1 MNKDKDIN
9 KAKNDNNTYL
19 EKVVKASPKTVAKNK
34 IKPKKK
40 KKKPDTETGKK
51 KLTLKQKRFIDNY
64 IISGNATDAA
74 IKAGYSKKTAAQCG
88 ADNLRKSYI
97 KQAIDE
103 QLKKIEDAKIATAT
117 EVLQLLTAAARGEWD
132 EEQIVVE
139 GGGWGVS
146 YAKKIAKR
154 IAPRDRI
161 RAAELLAKRYGL
173 TTERVEIKDDREK
186 TAEKDDAVNA
196 LLKSLKEREVSIE
209 SGDGD
214 ENAD

>member
-1 MNKDKDIN
+1 MNKEKDIN

-88 ADNLRKSYI
+88 ADNLRKLYI

-103 QLKKIEDAKIATAT
+103 QLKKIED
-117 EVLQLLTAAARGEWD
+117 
-132 EEQIVVE
+132 
-139 GGGWGVS
+139 
-146 YAKKIAKR
+146 KKIAKADEVLKFITSVVRGEVQDPIVVTEGKGDGYSQAR
-154 IAPRDRI
+154 IVNKPAGLKERLS
-161 RAAELLAKRYGL
+161 AAEKLMKRYGL
-173 TTERVEIKDDREK
+173 FTDKVEIKDTTERINPQHEEILNAIRGRK
-186 TAEKDDAVNA
+186 VEGFDD
-196 LLKSLKEREVSIE
+196 E
-209 SGDGD
+209 
-214 ENAD
+214 

>member
-51 KLTLKQKRFIDNY
+51 KLTLKQKRFIENY

-88 ADNLRKSYI
+88 ADNLRKLYI

-103 QLKKIEDAKIATAT
+103 QLKKIEDKKIATAD
-117 EVLQLLTAAARGEWD
+117 EVLKFITSVVRGEVKD
-132 EEQIVVE
+132 PVVVTEGRGDGYSQARIVNKPAGLKE
-139 GGGWGVS
+139 RLS
-146 YAKKIAKR
+146 AAKQ
-154 IAPRDRI
+154 
-161 RAAELLAKRYGL
+161 LMKRYGL
-173 TTERVEIKDDREK
+173 FTDKVEIKDTTERINPQHEEILNAIRGRK
-186 TAEKDDAVNA
+186 VEGFDD
-196 LLKSLKEREVSIE
+196 E
-209 SGDGD
+209 
-214 ENAD
+214 

>member
-9 KAKNDNNTYL
+9 KANNDNNTYL
-19 EKVVKASPKTVAKNK
+19 EKIVKASPKTVAKNK

-51 KLTLKQKRFIDNY
+51 KLSVKQQAFIDNY
-64 IISGNATDAA
+64 IISGNVTEAA
-74 IKAGYSKKTAAQCG
+74 LKAGYAKRSAHVQGCELLKKP
-88 ADNLRKSYI
+88 KI
-97 KQAIDE
+97 KIALE
-103 QLKKIEDAKIATAT
+103 ERLKKIEDAKIATAT

-132 EEQIVVE
+132 EEQIVIE

-173 TTERVEIKDDREK
+173 STERVEIKDDREK
-186 TAEKDDAVNA
+186 AAEKDDAVNA

-214 ENAD
+214 DNAD